1 MKVRR
6 WYLAFLPLLIST
18 LVLVGCAKR
27 PSMVQASAPAPAGSA
42 AAGVSTSEEAPQS
55 GAASTGSEGAGQSG
69 ATEQSGPTTTAGATQ
84 PAAAPPVAAPSPT
97 VVSWNAGATAGA
109 TASGATTSGA
119 GQPAAGSKEESGS
132 GAATGGGTTVM
143 GPAGPAG
150 LAGPESG
157 AGTPAGASSTDG
169 ASESAT
175 NGGATT
181 AGSETVA
188 VAQPGDQMI
197 AAARPTLRE
206 YAAVPELQDV
216 HFGFD
221 KYSIR
226 TEDVKVL
233 EANAQWLK
241 SNPTYLVLIEGHCD
255 ERGTNEYNIALGQ
268 HRAKSVMDY
277 LVSQGVLASRITTIS
292 YGEERPL
299 CTEHT
304 EDCWGKNRRAHF
316 LVKAQ

>member
-6 WYLAFLPLLIST
+6 WCLAFLPLLIST
-18 LVLVGCAKR
+18 VVLVGCAKR

-42 AAGVSTSEEAPQS
+42 AAGVSTSEEPPQS
-55 GAASTGSEGAGQSG
+55 GA
-69 ATEQSGPTTTAGATQ
+69 
-84 PAAAPPVAAPSPT
+84 
-97 VVSWNAGATAGA
+97 
-109 TASGATTSGA
+109 
-119 GQPAAGSKEESGS
+119 
-132 GAATGGGTTVM
+132 
-143 GPAGPAG
+143 
-150 LAGPESG
+150 
-157 AGTPAGASSTDG
+157 
-169 ASESAT
+169 
-175 NGGATT
+175 
-181 AGSETVA
+181 GSETIA
-188 VAQPGDQMI
+188 AAQPGEQLI

-226 TEDVKVL
+226 TEDVTVL
-233 EANAQWLK
+233 DANAQWLK

-304 EDCWGKNRRAHF
+304 EDCWGKNRRGHF

>member
-1 MKVRR
+1 M
-6 WYLAFLPLLIST
+6 S
-18 LVLVGCAKR
+18 
-27 PSMVQASAPAPAGSA
+27 ASCSYARLNRMN
-42 AAGVSTSEEAPQS
+42 
-55 GAASTGSEGAGQSG
+55 
-69 ATEQSGPTTTAGATQ
+69 
-84 PAAAPPVAAPSPT
+84 AAPSPT
-97 VVSWNAGATAGA
+97 VVSSNAGA
-109 TASGATTSGA
+109 TASGATTSSA
-119 GQPAAGSKEESGS
+119 AQPAAGAKEESGS
-132 GAATGGGTTVM
+132 GAATGGGTTVT
-143 GPAGPAG
+143 GPAGPASG
-150 LAGPESG
+150 AGPESG
-157 AGTPAGASSTDG
+157 AGTPAGAGSTDG
-169 ASESAT
+169 AAESST
-175 NGGATT
+175 GGGATG

-188 VAQPGDQMI
+188 AAQPGEQMV
-197 AAARPTLRE
+197 AAARPALRE

-233 EANAQWLK
+233 DTNAQWLK

>member
-55 GAASTGSEGAGQSG
+55 GAGSTGSEGAGQSG
-69 ATEQSGPTTTAGATQ
+69 ATAPSGPTTTGPAQ
-84 PAAAPPVAAPSPT
+84 PEAAPPVSAPSPT
-97 VVSWNAGATAGA
+97 AVSSNAGA

-119 GQPAAGSKEESGS
+119 GHPAASSKEESSS

-150 LAGPESG
+150 GPGSESG
-157 AGTPAGASSTDG
+157 TGTSAGAGSTDG
-169 ASESAT
+169 ASESAPS
-175 NGGATT
+175 GGATA
-181 AGSETVA
+181 AGSETIA
-188 VAQPGDQMI
+188 VAQPGEQMI

-226 TEDVKVL
+226 TEDVTVL
-233 EANAQWLK
+233 DANAQWLK